1 VSFSSRRGRGA
12 GEPCPPRPRLYS
24 ALFDPGRVLDEAALD
39 FLNRGCLSPASTSR
53 KTAQPVHFA
62 RRAPPTLRGGSTPH
76 PALSPGT
83 QRDMDRARLMN
94 STARPQRRQR
104 HGIPTSAQSPSLEGV
119 PRSRASPTSPHF
131 GGQFASVRRLKHG
144 ARAQP
149 VPFSRRRRAADLA
162 RLVRVVPCSSRRR
175 SWATRPGA
183 LTWGRPHG
191 AQSTIHA
198 ACAIGSPRTSS
209 VIRADARVGN
219 DQFLSASCRP
229 RRWWVPWSVRTTEPQ
244 SGNGWGFRCSRP
256 ITLPIRRSDFHSEVR
271 QLRGARHVQT
281 RRDPPAT
288 ERIEGSRQLPRHDNT
303 AVTDAE
309 ATAAAS

>member
-1 VSFSSRRGRGA
+1 LSVLSSRRGRGA

-76 PALSPGT
+76 HALSPGT

-104 HGIPTSAQSPSLEGV
+104 HGIPTSAQSPSWRECRGPEQALR
-119 PRSRASPTSPHF
+119 PRTSVGSSRAYGASSMGLGLSRFHF
-131 GGQFASVRRLKHG
+131 RAG
-144 ARAQP
+144 ADQ
-149 VPFSRRRRAADLA
+149 ADLA

-183 LTWGRPHG
+183 PALGSATWRAEHHSCGLRDRFTTYEFGHTRRRAGR
-191 AQSTIHA
+191 Q
-198 ACAIGSPRTSS
+198 
-209 VIRADARVGN
+209 
-219 DQFLSASCRP
+219 
-229 RRWWVPWSVRTTEPQ
+229 
-244 SGNGWGFRCSRP
+244 RP
-256 ITLPIRRSDFHSEVR
+256 IPNV
-271 QLRGARHVQT
+271 
-281 RRDPPAT
+281 
-288 ERIEGSRQLPRHDNT
+288 PRVAHGGGGYPGQ
-303 AVTDAE
+303 
-309 ATAAAS
+309 

>member
-1 VSFSSRRGRGA
+1 MFRVRRWGGTRPLSVLSSRRGRGA

-76 PALSPGT
+76 HALSPGT

-219 DQFLSASCRP
+219 DQFLTCLVSPTAVVGTLVSENNRAPVRERLGLSVFTADHSAYPALRLPLGGATTARSPPCPNTKRSASHRAY
-229 RRWWVPWSVRTTEPQ
+229 RRLSPTT
-244 SGNGWGFRCSRP
+244 S
-256 ITLPIRRSDFHSEVR
+256 T
-271 QLRGARHVQT
+271 
-281 RRDPPAT
+281 
-288 ERIEGSRQLPRHDNT
+288 
-303 AVTDAE
+303 
-309 ATAAAS
+309 